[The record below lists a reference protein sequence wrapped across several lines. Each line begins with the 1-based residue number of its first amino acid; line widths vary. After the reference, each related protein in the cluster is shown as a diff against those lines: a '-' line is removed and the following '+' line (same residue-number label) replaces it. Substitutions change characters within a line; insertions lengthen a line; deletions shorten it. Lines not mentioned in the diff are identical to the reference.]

1 MARSEPIGESHV
13 ARHSGVLVGND
24 NALVRAVARMPWR
37 VRSKLLLAFVGIVAM
52 FVVVGILGLRT
63 LSQSNAR
70 VEQLGTLQ
78 LRAAAYRELQTGA
91 AQLRQLLALR
101 AGGDITVYIGG
112 QKPTAPTRAN
122 RTFLDQTIATTL
134 LRLGPATDSSSLG
147 FAPSKADAPIL
158 AHIRM
163 DYLQVSRV
171 LDRIIAFDEVGA
183 VARGQKLQ
191 HARAEPLANELGALA
206 SRLSGATQAE
216 TTALIAQNQS
226 SFSNSRRIFIV
237 AGVAS
242 VVLALL
248 LGSVLAWSVVG
259 PIQKTEER
267 LAEIASGD
275 FSRHLDVPNR
285 DELGTLAAN
294 LNLMNDELGRLYEQL
309 ESQATELAS
318 WNRTLEARVDDQVKE
333 LRASR
338 SRVVLAADAE
348 RRRIERDLHDGA
360 QQHLIGLALQLR
372 LARELVSSEP
382 EKANGILEGLDSE
395 IQETLD
401 RLRDLAHGIYPPLL
415 QDRGLTDALAAA
427 ALRAPIAARVEAQG
441 LGRYPPDVEA
451 TVYFCCLEALQNA
464 AKHAGDGASV
474 TIRVRADDGGDL
486 FFDVTDD
493 GSGFDTGIGGLAG
506 VGVTNMR
513 DRVGAIG
520 GSLTIASSPGG
531 GTTVSGSLPL
541 GD

>member
-1 MARSEPIGESHV
+1 MARSEPLGESQD
-13 ARHSGVLVGND
+13 ARHGGALIGSD
-24 NALVRAVARMPWR
+24 NVLVRAVARMPWR
-37 VRSKLLLAFVGIVAM
+37 VRSKLLLAFVGIVVM
-52 FVVVGILGLRT
+52 FVVVGILGLRA

-70 VEQLGTLQ
+70 VERLGTLQ

-101 AGGDITVYIGG
+101 AGGDLTTYIGG
-112 QKPTAPTRAN
+112 RGSTAPTQSN

-134 LRLGPATDSSSLG
+134 LRLGPATDSSGLG
-147 FAPSKADAPIL
+147 FTPPEADAATL
-158 AHIRM
+158 ARIRK

-171 LDRIIAFDEVGA
+171 LDRIIAFDQVGA
-183 VARGQKLQ
+183 VARGQQLQ
-191 HARAEPLANELGALA
+191 HAQAEPLANELGALA
-206 SRLSGATQAE
+206 SRLASATLAE
-216 TTALIAQNQS
+216 TTTLIAENQS
-226 SFSNSRRIFIV
+226 SFANSRRIFI
-237 AGVAS
+237 ASGVAS

-259 PIQKTEER
+259 PIQRTEER

-275 FSRHLDVPNR
+275 FSRHIEVPNR
-285 DELGTLAAN
+285 DELGALAAN

-309 ESQATELAS
+309 ESQASELAG

-338 SRVVLAADAE
+338 SRVVHAADAE

-372 LARELVSSEP
+372 LARDLASSDP
-382 EKANGILEGLDSE
+382 EKANEILAGLDSE

-427 ALRAPIAARVEAQG
+427 ALRAPIPARVEAQG

-464 AKHAGDGASV
+464 AKHAGEGAFV
-474 TIRVRADDGGDL
+474 TIRVRAVDGGDL
-486 FFDVTDD
+486 SFEVTDD
-493 GSGFDTGIGGLAG
+493 GSGFDAGIGPAG

-513 DRVGAIG
+513 DRFGAIG
-520 GSLTIASSPGG
+520 GSLTIASSPGS

-541 GD
+541 GE

>member
-13 ARHSGVLVGND
+13 ARHGGALVGND

-147 FAPSKADAPIL
+147 FAPPKADAPIL

-216 TTALIAQNQS
+216 TTALIAENQS

-372 LARELVSSEP
+372 LARELAGSEP

-486 FFDVTDD
+486 SFDVTDD
-493 GSGFDTGIGGLAG
+493 GSGFDTGIGLAG

-520 GSLTIASSPGG
+520 GSLTIASSPGS
-531 GTTVSGSLPL
+531 GTTVSGSIPL
-541 GD
+541 GE